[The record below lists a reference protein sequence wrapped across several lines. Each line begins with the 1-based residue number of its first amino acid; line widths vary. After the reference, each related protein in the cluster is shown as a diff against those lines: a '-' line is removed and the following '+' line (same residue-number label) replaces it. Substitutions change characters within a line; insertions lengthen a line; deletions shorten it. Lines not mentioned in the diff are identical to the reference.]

1 MSKQK
6 ENELPISA
14 DIAIPTAAAVAI
26 PTPAVVV
33 TTAAMRRDTL
43 RDLLMRHKNEL
54 SQALPKHIT
63 ADRLIRVSITAMN
76 TNPALLNCTTSSLI
90 GCILQAAQLGLMP
103 DGAVGEG
110 YLIPFKNS
118 RKNGQLEC
126 QFIVGYR
133 GLITLA
139 YRSGQIISIQARAVY
154 ENDKF
159 SYSFGL
165 NEDLV
170 HIPANG
176 GRGNLTHVYSVI
188 RMKNGGVV
196 FDVMTKDD
204 VEDIRRMSKNPNGT
218 TWAQHYDE
226 MAIKTVIRRIS
237 KRTPLSPELIQA
249 VQLEERVE
257 ILGESQES
265 SMLLFESPDRQLREA
280 ATETINEAA
289 EEKIT
294 TSDTTQAIK
303 NSMNARGQNATQTTI
318 EMIDA
323 KEGKETAK

>member
-1 MSKQK
+1 MK
-6 ENELPISA
+6 ETNEQ
-14 DIAIPTAAAVAI
+14 TAGSVPAAQTA
-26 PTPAVVV
+26 PSTEKTAV
-33 TTAAMRRDTL
+33 TRRDQL
-43 RDLLMRHKNEL
+43 RDLLQRHKGEL
-54 SQALPKHIT
+54 AQALPKHIG
-63 ADRLIRVSITAMN
+63 ADRLMRVALTAMN
-76 TNPALLNCTTSSLI
+76 TNPSLLNCTTSSLM

-118 RKNGQLEC
+118 KKGGILEC

-159 SYSFGL
+159 HFVFGL

-170 HIPANG
+170 HVPASG
-176 GRGNLTHVYSVI
+176 SRGNITHVYAVI
-188 RMKNGGVV
+188 KMKNGGIV

-204 VEDIRRMSKNPNGT
+204 VEDIRRMSKNPNGS

-226 MAIKTVIRRIS
+226 MSIKTVIRRIS

-249 VQLEERVE
+249 VQLDERVE
-257 ILGESQES
+257 ILGESQDASLLMLDSQDPELSEQAQADLQARADDPVAAEDEAKTALKDVIRS
-265 SMLLFESPDRQLREA
+265 SRSTA
-280 ATETINEAA
+280 AT
-289 EEKIT
+289 
-294 TSDTTQAIK
+294 Q
-303 NSMNARGQNATQTTI
+303 QTLDMI
-318 EMIDA
+318 ES
-323 KEGKETAK
+323 KSGKDGKK